1 MSEETHINGLALTD
15 IDDAERAV
23 KSVRI
28 KLQAIG
34 RELYEMREG
43 EKLGR
48 EYDFHD
54 YSRQNYAGSN
64 YCGQDGPDWGVGTPI
79 ISITFFWSRASAE
92 HYVTFPK
99 AWLGQ
104 DWRSL
109 ERERLATERAELAAQ
124 AELDRQEAVRLK
136 DEAERLTYERL
147 KEKFAS
153 GGAAA

>member
-1 MSEETHINGLALTD
+1 MDNTASTGLTIADIN
-15 IDDAERAV
+15 DAEQAV
-23 KSVRI
+23 KGVRS

-64 YCGQDGPDWGVGTPI
+64 YCGQDGPDWGAGTPI
-79 ISITFFWSRASAE
+79 ISITFYWSRASAE
-92 HYVTFPK
+92 HYITFPQ

-104 DWRSL
+104 DWRGL

-124 AELDRQEAVRLK
+124 AELDQQKAVRLK

-147 KEKFAS
+147 KEKFAA
-153 GGAAA
+153 GGAPA